1 MKKSLMAGLTGA
13 LLLGVT
19 GTSFAASNPFT
30 DVPRGHWAY
39 DAVEQ
44 LRQDGVIEGYGDG
57 TYRGERTIT
66 RYEMAQM
73 IARAMD
79 QFDQQ
84 VKGLSG
90 QKPVVQNVG
99 ADKAMLDRL
108 AAEFAD
114 ELNSLGVRV
123 SNLEKYSDKIKWNG
137 KIEYTYTSGR
147 YNTNRLDS
155 RDFADTYGL
164 AERKTKTNDNHY
176 VFRLEPNAE
185 INDHWSAHAR
195 IDIDGDMKH
204 DATGDQDANGDF
216 DGKVSGKRVWAQGD
230 YDHFQI
236 KAGKIEFYPNEKGL
250 VFDDEISGGQLTY
263 KAGDFSL
270 SAYGG
275 RMDIYDA
282 GFINYLQNS
291 AVNMALWGRAARELA
306 YDAVAE
312 GDYTSALLYA
322 NLADNF
328 NAGALDMAAA
338 SGDDKANVWG
348 VNAQYAHPTGFEIG
362 AGFYQLK
369 SDAFTEYRVFDGDLY
384 KSNKGKNQIWS
395 VNAGYNFSDK
405 AKLWGS
411 YARSDYEA
419 FTDYE
424 GLPIAADAKYS
435 WQAELDF
442 GNYDDASEKGQ
453 WKVYGAYRRYGF
465 SSSIFPTG
473 DGVSWGQKGWEAG
486 VSYAPFKNIGLLA
499 KYFNGEELAN
509 GNDAEKLFGRVEFF
523 F

>member
-13 LLLGVT
+13 FLLGSM

-84 VKGLSG
+84 VKGLAG

-123 SNLEKYSDKIKWNG
+123 SNLEKYSDKIKWSG
-137 KIEYTYTSGR
+137 KIEYTYTSTRVDENG
-147 YNTNRLDS
+147 NGHKS
-155 RDFADTYGL
+155 
-164 AERKTKTNDNHY
+164 KTNSNGY

-195 IDIDGDMKH
+195 IDVEGDMRDDSIG
-204 DATGDQDANGDF
+204 DAT
-216 DGKVSGKRVWAQGD
+216 GKRVWAQGD
-230 YDHFQI
+230 YDNFTI
-236 KAGKIEFYPNEKGL
+236 KAGKMELYPNEKGL
-250 VFDDEISGGQLTY
+250 VLDDDFSGGMVEY

-270 SAYGG
+270 MGFGGRLNVADSKMGDIWADDASAYYAVAQYYYNNNNEDMG
-275 RMDIYDA
+275 DIYTTA
-282 GFINYLQNS
+282 GNFITS
-291 AVNMALWGRAARELA
+291 RVN
-306 YDAVAE
+306 
-312 GDYTSALLYA
+312 
-322 NLADNF
+322 
-328 NAGALDMAAA
+328 
-338 SGDDKANVWG
+338 DKANIWG
-348 VNAQYAHPTGFEIG
+348 INAQYSHPTGFEIG
-362 AGFYQLK
+362 AGYYQLD
-369 SDAFTEYRVFDGDLY
+369 SRLYGLGYDEYGHNIYGLGAFNDA
-384 KSNKGKNQIWS
+384 KNKIWS

-405 AKLWGS
+405 AKIWGS
-411 YARSDYEA
+411 YARSDVEV
-419 FTDYE
+419 
-424 GLPIAADAKYS
+424 AKGWVRDLSSNSKNS

-442 GNYDDASEKGQ
+442 GDYADASEKGQ
-453 WKVYGAYRRYGF
+453 WKVYGAYRRYGLF
-465 SSSIFPTG
+465 SSIFPTG
-473 DGVSWGQKGWEAG
+473 DGVAWGQKGWEAG
-486 VSYAPFKNIGLLA
+486 VAWAPFKNIGLLA
-499 KYFNGEELAN
+499 KYFNGEELVN